1 MPEQHVHAG
10 PNPGEVALVLN
21 TQPIKLVV
29 DSSTDWPVVWSTAGV
44 GAGSALIALVVG
56 IMAYQAQRRQARS
69 ATANFRKEWQAQLRD
84 AISKFVSVAMYVSE
98 ELDQDEALRDSRES
112 KRAYQ
117 EMVQAQALIHLLL
130 DARKTDHQAI
140 VDLTRDLVVEIWEN
154 KRDNVSDLLQR
165 LITASGVV
173 LDQTWQEM
181 KKDVA

>member
-1 MPEQHVHAG
+1 M
-10 PNPGEVALVLN
+10 LN